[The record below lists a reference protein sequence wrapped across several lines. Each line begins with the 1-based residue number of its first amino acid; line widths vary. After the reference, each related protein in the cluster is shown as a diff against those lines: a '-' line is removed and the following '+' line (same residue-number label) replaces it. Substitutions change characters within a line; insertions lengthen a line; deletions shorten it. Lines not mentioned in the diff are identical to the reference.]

1 MGNAKD
7 RLYLTNS
14 WECWIRYCFYK
25 VLYIY
30 YITSINDFKKDCNN
44 IFEFNL
50 SIEVI
55 LYRLKKLINKYNQKR
70 NFNNKFLRFIRNYIK
85 MLVMS

>member
-30 YITSINDFKKDCNN
+30 IYIITSINDFKKYCNN
-44 IFEFNL
+44 IFESKL

-55 LYRLKKLINKYNQKR
+55 LYRLKKLINKYNKNVILII
-70 NFNNKFLRFIRNYIK
+70 NF
-85 MLVMS
+85 

>member
-1 MGNAKD
+1 
-7 RLYLTNS
+7 LY
-14 WECWIRYCFYK
+14 I
-25 VLYIY
+25 YIY

-44 IFEFNL
+44 IFESNL

-70 NFNNKFLRFIRNYIK
+70 NFNNKFLRFIRNYIHK
-85 MLVMS
+85 NVGYELKKQQT